1 MPLEMTGMSG
11 AMNHPESGNS
21 KTGQATMARTCIT
34 VVDGAH
40 ARFFTLEIP
49 EDPIIDGGARLIEHQ
64 DLVNPEADIPEH
76 QLFSDRRGR
85 AHASPAGA
93 AHALDDGRERHLEEL
108 ERRYVRRLVD
118 ETERFVQRERA
129 TRLLLVAEP
138 RLLGVLR
145 EQLRY
150 DRLRGVEV
158 VELGE
163 NLSQRPVAQIQSIL
177 ALRGVVPAAASPDV
191 GVFRPRGQAPVA
203 R

>member
-1 MPLEMTGMSG
+1 
-11 AMNHPESGNS
+11 
-21 KTGQATMARTCIT
+21 MARTCIT

-40 ARFFTLEIP
+40 ARFFTPEIP
-49 EDPIIDGGARLIEHQ
+49 EDPIVDGGARLIEHQ
-64 DLVNPEADIPEH
+64 DLVSPEADIRGR

-118 ETERFVQRERA
+118 ELERFVQRERA

-150 DRLRGVEV
+150 ERLRGVEV

-191 GVFRPRGQAPVA
+191 GVFRARGQAPVA